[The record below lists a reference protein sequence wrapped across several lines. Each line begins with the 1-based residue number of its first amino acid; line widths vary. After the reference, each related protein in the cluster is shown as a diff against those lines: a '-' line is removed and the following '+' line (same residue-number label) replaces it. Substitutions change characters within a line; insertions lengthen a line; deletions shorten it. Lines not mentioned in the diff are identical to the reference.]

1 MIYYLTLRPSEEFAW
16 DYVNKGLAGGGPPA
30 EVLCYEDVLGKA
42 EVPAGV
48 YVFTGLNRFG
58 PGARKALGQLYDQLG
73 ADPATRPLNDPNQAL
88 GRFELLRRLHQEGMN
103 GFRAFG
109 AWEDLSELRF
119 PVFVRDRSRDGG
131 IPTLLHS
138 IREVEAEVGWALVR
152 GAALSELIIVEFL
165 DTRCEDGLYRKY
177 SAYVV
182 GDEILPVSLEHGRD
196 WVLRYPRAEFTP
208 EGLAEERRFVLEGS
222 HQDQLEKIRLISR
235 IQFGRMDFSVYE
247 GKVQTWEINTLP
259 TMRLPPGEAPMAEH
273 LQALRREKNEH
284 FKARFGAAWQ
294 ELGKEVGSA
303 RAVRLGLSDEVV
315 RDGLNEL
322 AMEVPTTFPQPGKH
336 GFIKS
341 LFRPFKPV
349 VMPLAT
355 RTVIP
360 IVGKRNMRR
369 ALQASSTGS
378 GH

>member
-235 IQFGRMDFSVYE
+235 IQFGRMDFSVYLSRQCGSLLVRPPWRSTSKLSVGRRTSISRPGLALH
-247 GKVQTWEINTLP
+247 GKSWE
-259 TMRLPPGEAPMAEH
+259 RKSV
-273 LQALRREKNEH
+273 RR
-284 FKARFGAAWQ
+284 ARFGS
-294 ELGKEVGSA
+294 VCPM
-303 RAVRLGLSDEVV
+303 RLFGMV
-315 RDGLNEL
+315 
-322 AMEVPTTFPQPGKH
+322 
-336 GFIKS
+336 
-341 LFRPFKPV
+341 
-349 VMPLAT
+349 
-355 RTVIP
+355 
-360 IVGKRNMRR
+360 
-369 ALQASSTGS
+369 
-378 GH
+378 